1 MRKSLLLLGSPLLLF
16 STTINFQESLV
27 KTLENNKGLKAKKLE
42 VEKSKL
48 DLKEA
53 ESYNYGNLVFN
64 ENISR
69 TNNAGYVFGMKLAS
83 REASFADFGFDE
95 FLAHWGAGSPANVLL
110 ATQPDKLN
118 NPDTRTNFET
128 KLTYKAPIFTGYK
141 LENAKKM
148 AKLQILAKTA
158 KYNYDEK
165 TLGLEVLK
173 AYNGAVASKE
183 FIKATTKAKEATSS
197 FVNFAHELF
206 KEGLVTNIDVKQA
219 KVYDMGVDTKMIEA
233 ENRYALAISY
243 LKFLTSDDTIT
254 DVDGFQ
260 NINIDTK
267 SLDTLKNKAHKN
279 REDFK
284 WMKYNKDTMKTKI
297 EFDSAYKYPMIGAQV
312 EYGFND
318 NTLNPIDATDH
329 DYYMAAVGLSYT
341 IFDGSVSSIKQ
352 QKAKIEHRKTL
363 HYFEYMKDGIS
374 LEVEKNMLTLQSK
387 EKILTQKLK
396 ALNLADEVLEQSQ
409 EMYKNHLI
417 NMSNLLMQQANQQKS
432 SAETILAKYEKTLAA
447 AALKIS
453 LGQTLKNQ

>member
-1 MRKSLLLLGSPLLLF
+1 
-16 STTINFQESLV
+16 
-27 KTLENNKGLKAKKLE
+27 
-42 VEKSKL
+42 
-48 DLKEA
+48 
-53 ESYNYGNLVFN
+53 
-64 ENISR
+64 
-69 TNNAGYVFGMKLAS
+69 MKLAS
-83 REASFADFGFDE
+83 REATFGDFGFADF
-95 FLAHWGAGSPANVLL
+95 LSPPPGTTNILKV
-110 ATQPDKLN
+110 QPNDLN
-118 NPDTRTNFET
+118 FPDTRTNFET

-158 KYNYDEK
+158 KYNYDKK

-197 FVNFAHELF
+197 FVNFADELF
-206 KEGLVTNIDVKQA
+206 KEGLVTSIDVKQA
-219 KVYDMGVDTKMIEA
+219 KVYDMGVDAKMIEA
-233 ENRYALAISY
+233 KNRYALAISY

-260 NINIDTK
+260 NINISTK
-267 SLDTLKNKAHKN
+267 SLDILKNKAHKN

-284 WMKYNKDTMKTKI
+284 WMKYNTDTMKTKVQ
-297 EFDSAYKYPMIGAQV
+297 FDGAYKYPMIGAQV
-312 EYGFND
+312 EYGLND
-318 NTLNPIDATDH
+318 NTLNPTNIDEH
-329 DYYMAAVGLSYT
+329 DYYLAAVGLSYT
-341 IFDGSVSSIKQ
+341 IFDGSVSSIKK
-352 QKAKIEHRKTL
+352 QKAKIEHKKTL
-363 HYFEYMKDGIS
+363 HYFEYMKDGIA

-387 EKILTQKLK
+387 EKILTQKIK

-432 SAETILAKYEKTLAA
+432 NAETILAKFEKSLAA

-453 LGQTLKNQ
+453 LGQTLKN